1 MANTQYVKVQFPESV
16 DELTVGQYQKYVSIE
31 EGENNFKTLKAAE
44 IFLGLPLRQAL
55 KMQTADFYGMTNELF
70 AMIAQDHKLKPIVTY
85 KGKEYGFIPNLEEL
99 SFGEYIDLDQ
109 YLTDVKDMHKA
120 LGVLYRPITQR
131 FGSKYAIEDYEPN
144 DGYKDFPL
152 GAGLG
157 ATLFFW
163 TLRKELS
170 KDTPSSSP
178 LKEMKEQTSAFKPT
192 SQGSGVGTEL

>member
-1 MANTQYVKVQFPESV
+1 MASTQYVKVQFPESA

-31 EGENNFKTLKAAE
+31 DGENNFKTLKAAE
-44 IFLGLPLRQAL
+44 IFLGLSLREAM

-70 AMIAQDHKLKPIVTY
+70 ALISQDHKLQNIVKY
-85 KGKEYGFIPNLEEL
+85 KGKEYGFIPNLDEL

-109 YLTDVKDMHKA
+109 FLTEIKDLHKA

-131 FGSKYAIEDYEPN
+131 VGDKYAIEDYEPN

-170 KDTPSSSP
+170 KDTPNSSEE
-178 LKEMKEQTSAFKPT
+178 KETKKQT
-192 SQGSGVGTEL
+192 

>member
-16 DELTVGQYQKYVSIE
+16 DELTVGQYQKYVTIE

-55 KMQTADFYGMTNELF
+55 KMQTADFY
-70 AMIAQDHKLKPIVTY
+70 
-85 KGKEYGFIPNLEEL
+85 LEEL

-131 FGSKYAIEDYEPN
+131 VGSKYAIEDYEPN

-178 LKEMKEQTSAFKPT
+178 LKEMREQTSAFKPT